1 MASKNALEAMQHD
14 AWIIVTE
21 MLDKGKLSTEDI
33 NKQHDMVN
41 MVVNIQGFNLVNI
54 LDLYA
59 IVLTV

>member
-1 MASKNALEAMQHD
+1 MASKNALEAMQHG

-54 LDLYA
+54 LDLFA

>member
-1 MASKNALEAMQHD
+1 MASKNALKAMQNG

-41 MVVNIQGFNLVNI
+41 MVVNIQGFKLVNI

>member
-41 MVVNIQGFNLVNI
+41 MVVNIPCA
-54 LDLYA
+54 YS
-59 IVLTV
+59 